1 MRAASSSSD
10 RTIRPPS
17 WVGICA
23 TGALLALA
31 CASERPPAPESAP
44 PPRASAPSPGA
55 AEAPRPAATSGGE
68 KTAADPAL
76 QRDVT
81 KLIDQCERTLGA
93 AGQVVDTAFERV
105 DQQTVVESW
114 IVGRV
119 GGEVVYQVKLTPGA
133 DGVAVWVQCPPSP
146 RVK

>member
-1 MRAASSSSD
+1 M
-10 RTIRPPS
+10 
-17 WVGICA
+17 
-23 TGALLALA
+23 LA
-31 CASERPPAPESAP
+31 CASERPPAPAAAP
-44 PPRASAPSPGA
+44 PARAAAPSPGPPA
-55 AEAPRPAATSGGE
+55 SPPPAATTGSE

-81 KLIDQCERTLGA
+81 KLIEQCERSLGA
-93 AGQVVDTAFERV
+93 TGSVIDTAFERL

-133 DGVAVWVQCPPSP
+133 DGIAVWVQCPPSP